1 MAKLKFK
8 TDKMFTDITDEVQ
21 RLVPKNFEG
30 LVNVYSPHTTCC
42 VFQLENEKLHLV
54 DVRFFLDKQVP
65 EETLKQIFD
74 TARWTPSGTNV
85 QPWEVCVASGSTL
98 ERIRQ
103 GYVNNF
109 DEGVK
114 VVTDHRGDGRAGAPW
129 KERKRSCARALYQSM
144 DIEWEDKAGRGY
156 AARRNY
162 EFFDAPHAVFLGM
175 HDVFGT
181 QSACDVGMY
190 AQTLMLAMTSHGLAS
205 CAQGTLRNYPD
216 LVREVFG
223 LDPEIKIL
231 FGISFGYEDRAAKV
245 NTARTDR
252 APLEE
257 TVQFLR

>member
-1 MAKLKFK
+1 MTNNETANAF
-8 TDKMFTDITDEVQ
+8 DA
-21 RLVPKNFEG
+21 LVRERRSIRG
-30 LVNVYSPHTTCC
+30 
-42 VFQLENEKLHLV
+42 
-54 DVRFFLDKQVP
+54 FLDKQVP

-85 QPWEVCVASGSTL
+85 QPWEVCVASGNTL
-98 ERIRQ
+98 EQIRQ
-103 GYVNNF
+103 GYISGF

-114 VVTDHRGDGRAGAPW
+114 VVTDHQADGRTGAPW

-162 EFFDAPHAVFLGM
+162 EFFDAPHAVFLGI

-205 CAQGTLRNYPD
+205 CAQGTLRNYPN

-223 LDPEIKIL
+223 LDPEVKIL
-231 FGISFGYEDRAAKV
+231 FGISFGYEDQEAKV